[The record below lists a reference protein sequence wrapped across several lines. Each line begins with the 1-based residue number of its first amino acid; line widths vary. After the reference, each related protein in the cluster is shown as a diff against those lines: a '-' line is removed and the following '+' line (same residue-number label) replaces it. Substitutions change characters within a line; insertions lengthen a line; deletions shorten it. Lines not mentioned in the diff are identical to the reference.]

1 MNDVIDWTPIRAA
14 DLDAQ
19 LAGDRRRAVG
29 LVADLLRNAGIDRSA
44 VRLRVIREAQREIG
58 RLWQENT
65 ISIAQEHVA
74 TAISQLALAEVYRHD
89 APRPRNGVKVVVAC
103 VDGELHD
110 MPARLVADELDVAG
124 FDVRYLGASVPTHTL
139 LSFLAAQ
146 RPHLV
151 VLSATMAF
159 HADAV
164 RDAVR
169 SIRED
174 WGPALPIAIGGQ
186 VCEWIGSLGAE
197 LDVQFAGCD
206 VDELLEMAT
215 RVTAAPS

>member
-1 MNDVIDWTPIRAA
+1 MTDAIDWTPIRAA
-14 DLDAQ
+14 YLDAQ
-19 LAGDRRRAVG
+19 LAGDRRRAVS
-29 LVADLLRNAGIDRSA
+29 LVADLLRDDAVDRSA
-44 VRLRVIREAQREIG
+44 VRSRVIREAQREIG

-74 TAISQLALAEVYRHD
+74 TAISQLALAEVYRHEPPTD
-89 APRPRNGVKVVVAC
+89 RNGLKIVVAC

-169 SIRED
+169 RIRAD

-186 VCEWIGSLGAE
+186 VCEWIGNLGSE

-206 VDELLEMAT
+206 VAELLEVAS
-215 RVTAAPS
+215 RVAGRP